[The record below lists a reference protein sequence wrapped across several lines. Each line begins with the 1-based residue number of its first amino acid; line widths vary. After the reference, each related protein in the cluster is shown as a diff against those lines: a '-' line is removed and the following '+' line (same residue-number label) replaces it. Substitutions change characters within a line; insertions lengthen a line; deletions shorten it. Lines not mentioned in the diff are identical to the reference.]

1 MVRPEELLKN
11 IRTLEE
17 EANAQLTLY
26 TNGND
31 NYAHTRYMYLMESV
45 RKLRQQYVKQRR
57 D

>member
-1 MVRPEELLKN
+1 MVDQQELLKN

-31 NYAHTRYMYLMESV
+31 NYAHTRYMYLMDSV
-45 RKLRQQYVKQRR
+45 RKLRQQYARTRR
-57 D
+57 G